1 MAKLAV
7 CVGINNYPGNGN
19 DLFGCINDAEDWSVE
34 LTKRG
39 FEVAKLLD
47 EKATRSAIKKAL
59 VKAVKKAQA
68 NDTVVF
74 TYSGTGVGNPTKMAT
89 KRMAVMKVGAPMIST
104 QSVCCWMTTCIAY
117 SPKRR
122 RMCVLIMISDSC
134 HSGTVTRMAPPAAN
148 VQVPRIRFLPPER
161 FLTRSEMEIADR
173 QAGVPVGLQTKP
185 DRVLLMSGCQDYEYS
200 YDADF
205 GGRPNGAF
213 TYFALQTL
221 KKLKASATYLDWHK
235 AIRKALPSQSHPQS
249 PNLLGAAT
257 QKKWKVLGA

>member
-74 TYSGTGVGNPTKMAT
+74 TYSGHGSWQPDKDGDEADGRDEGWCPYDLDTVGLLLDDDMY
-89 KRMAVMKVGAPMIST
+89 
-104 QSVCCWMTTCIAY
+104 SVFSQAAMDV
-117 SPKRR
+117 R
-122 RMCVLIMISDSC
+122 LIMISDSC

-173 QAGVPVGLQTKP
+173 QVGVPVGLQTKP

-213 TYFALQTL
+213 TYFALQAL

>member
-74 TYSGTGVGNPTKMAT
+74 TYSGHGSWQPDKDGDEADG
-89 KRMAVMKVGAPMIST
+89 RDEGWCPMIST

-122 RMCVLIMISDSC
+122 RMCV
-134 HSGTVTRMAPPAAN
+134 
-148 VQVPRIRFLPPER
+148 
-161 FLTRSEMEIADR
+161 
-173 QAGVPVGLQTKP
+173 
-185 DRVLLMSGCQDYEYS
+185 
-200 YDADF
+200 
-205 GGRPNGAF
+205 
-213 TYFALQTL
+213 
-221 KKLKASATYLDWHK
+221 
-235 AIRKALPSQSHPQS
+235 
-249 PNLLGAAT
+249 
-257 QKKWKVLGA
+257 